1 MLHGVSNVFEKIMP
15 DQISSYINSFLAPYL
30 CGYRKEF
37 RTQKSLLSLIWEGVG
52 LGVIYSAPLRCWFSL
67 NNSETV
73 KVVTLAFCSIQLHF
87 IRCSIR

>member
-37 RTQKSLLSLIWEGVG
+37 RTQKALLSLIWEGVG
-52 LGVIYSAPLRCWFSL
+52 VGVI
-67 NNSETV
+67 
-73 KVVTLAFCSIQLHF
+73 
-87 IRCSIR
+87 